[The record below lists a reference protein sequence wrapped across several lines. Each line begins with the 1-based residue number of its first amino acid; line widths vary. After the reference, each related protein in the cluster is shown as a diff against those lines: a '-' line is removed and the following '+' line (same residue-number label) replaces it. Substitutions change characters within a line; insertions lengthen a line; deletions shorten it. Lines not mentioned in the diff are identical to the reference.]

1 MIAHPKIL
9 SSRDRRQTDPT
20 IKLCWHEACRTI
32 SLGKSYTQWKVPIEM
47 TDFAKTKAMFNLPD
61 GVIYLDGNSLGP
73 QPKEAPDRIAKM
85 VTDEWGEMLISGWNK
100 AGWMHQPT
108 RVGNRIAK
116 LIGAEENS
124 VVMGDTLSIKVYQA
138 VASALEL
145 NPGRKV
151 ILSDNG
157 NFPTDLYMTNGLIRS
172 LNDGH
177 RLVTVNPED
186 VEAAIDDTVAV
197 LMLTEIDYRT
207 GRKHDMKRLT
217 EKAHA
222 AGVITIW
229 DLAHS
234 AGALPVDL
242 SGCNADFAIGCTY
255 KYLNGGPGAPAFIYV
270 APRHA
275 DKVRPALSGWLGHA
289 APFAFDLDYKA
300 GSGIERMRVGT
311 PPVIALTVLETALDI
326 WDMAD
331 INDVRA
337 KSIELCDLFI
347 KEVEA
352 RCPQLTLDTPRD
364 GAARGSQVSFRFAEG
379 YAAMQAL
386 IAHGVVGDFRAP
398 DTMRFGF
405 TPLYI
410 DKADVLAAVDIFE
423 NILTNSLWD
432 TEAFKTKSAVT

>member
-1 MIAHPKIL
+1 
-9 SSRDRRQTDPT
+9 
-20 IKLCWHEACRTI
+20 
-32 SLGKSYTQWKVPIEM
+32 M
-47 TDFAKTKAMFNLPD
+47 TDFAKTKSMFSIPA
-61 GVIYLDGNSLGP
+61 GMIYLDGNSLGP
-73 QPKEAPDRIAKM
+73 LPKDAAERISSM
-85 VTDEWGEMLISGWNK
+85 VKNEWGEMLISGWNK
-100 AGWMHQPT
+100 AGWMQQPT
-108 RVGNRIAK
+108 RVGNRIAR

-138 VASALEL
+138 VSSALEL
-145 NPGRKV
+145 NPERKV

-157 NFPTDLYMTNGLIRS
+157 NFPTDLYMTDGLIRS

-177 RLVTVNPED
+177 RLRTVNSED
-186 VEAAIDDTVAV
+186 VEEAIDETVAV
-197 LMLTEIDYRT
+197 LMLTEVDYRT

-242 SGCNADFAIGCTY
+242 SGCNVDFAVGCTY

-275 DKVRPALSGWLGHA
+275 NNIRPALSGWLGHA
-289 APFAFDLDYKA
+289 VPFAFDLNYTA
-300 GSGIERMRVGT
+300 GQGIERMRVGT

-331 INDVRA
+331 IHDVRS

-347 KEVEA
+347 AEVEA

-364 GAARGSQVSFRFAEG
+364 GAERGSQVSFRFAEG

-386 IAHGVVGDFRAP
+386 ITHGVVGDFRAP

-410 DKADVLAAVDIFE
+410 DEADVLAAVDILE
-423 NILTNSLWD
+423 NILTNALWD
-432 TEAFKTKSAVT
+432 TNAFKTKAAVT